1 MKTRSRAKG
10 LTALLTIALFAT
22 TAACSSTSAAFRQQ
36 FERPMSH

>member
-22 TAACSSTSAAFRQQ
+22 TAACSSTSALPTAVRKTL
-36 FERPMSH
+36 SH